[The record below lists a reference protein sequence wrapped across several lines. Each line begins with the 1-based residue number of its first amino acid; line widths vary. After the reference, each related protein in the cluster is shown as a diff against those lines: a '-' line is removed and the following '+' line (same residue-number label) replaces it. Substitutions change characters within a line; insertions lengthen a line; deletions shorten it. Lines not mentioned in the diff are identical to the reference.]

1 MCVSSGYGRMKLTE
15 IANPMTVI
23 HCVGGR
29 MNVDAMMAPP
39 WMAMVI
45 AMKINGCLPSSNA

>member
-29 MNVDAMMAPP
+29 MDVDAMMTPP

>member
-1 MCVSSGYGRMKLTE
+1 
-15 IANPMTVI
+15 
-23 HCVGGR
+23 VGGR
-29 MNVDAMMAPP
+29 MDVDAMMTPP